1 MNQTLPGAA
10 RIAGLEVYVPPGRLG
25 TAQLEQQLAAASP
38 GFRVPKGLIGRLT
51 GIRTRSVMA
60 VTEQASDLAAVAAAK
75 LLADRGLQPADVDLL
90 LFASASQDMVEPAT
104 GHMVAAK
111 LGMGCPVMDVK
122 NACNSLLNGLE
133 VADAMIGAGRY
144 RRVLLVSGE
153 SPSRAVRWSVPDQET
168 FAAAFP
174 GYTMSDAGCA
184 LLLEGADPDDDAG
197 SRVLGMGFTAKSSH
211 WAVGTLATGGS
222 VAPRDL
228 EATYFNMDG
237 EKLKDAFLDLGR
249 GILDGTLERL
259 GLAWADFAVVCVH
272 QVSAPYRDIFAR
284 GAGVPQDKLV
294 RTVEEYGNMASVS
307 LPLQLK
313 VAQDLGRCGPG
324 DLVALVGLAG
334 GVSLGIAVVR
344 L

>member
-1 MNQTLPGAA
+1 
-10 RIAGLEVYVPPGRLG
+10 
-25 TAQLEQQLAAASP
+25 
-38 GFRVPKGLIGRLT
+38 
-51 GIRTRSVMA
+51 
-60 VTEQASDLAAVAAAK
+60 
-75 LLADRGLQPADVDLL
+75 
-90 LFASASQDMVEPAT
+90 
-104 GHMVAAK
+104 
-111 LGMGCPVMDVK
+111 
-122 NACNSLLNGLE
+122 
-133 VADAMIGAGRY
+133 
-144 RRVLLVSGE
+144 
-153 SPSRAVRWSVPDQET
+153 
-168 FAAAFP
+168 
-174 GYTMSDAGCA
+174 MSDAGCA
-184 LLLEGADPDDDAG
+184 LLLEPADPADDAG
-197 SRVLGMGFTAKSSH
+197 ARVLGMGFTAKSSH

-249 GILDGTLERL
+249 GILDETLERV
-259 GLAWADFAVVCVH
+259 GLAWTDFAVVCVH